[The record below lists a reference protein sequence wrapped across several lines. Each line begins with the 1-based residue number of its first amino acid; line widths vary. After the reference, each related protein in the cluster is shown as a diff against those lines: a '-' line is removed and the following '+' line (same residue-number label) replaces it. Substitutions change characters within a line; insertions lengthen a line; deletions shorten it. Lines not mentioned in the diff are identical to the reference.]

1 MRRFVT
7 PRLLS
12 VSLSLLLSSCSAP
25 ASPPAST
32 PAQPPTAA
40 AVVISPTCAS
50 AEHRQFDFWIG
61 DWDVAIRARKGPGS
75 DEWGEG
81 KGRQHI
87 ESILGGCAISENFT
101 ADGPQQAWAGKS
113 YSSWQPQLGK
123 WRQTWVDDG
132 GSYLVFTG
140 GLEAGAMTLYGEPRT
155 VKDVSFQMR
164 MVFKNVTAD
173 SLLWEWQRST
183 DEWKTS
189 TVMMAID
196 YKRRR

>member
-1 MRRFVT
+1 MRRFVM
-7 PRLLS
+7 P
-12 VSLSLLLSSCSAP
+12 LLLSSCSASSPPPAKP
-25 ASPPAST
+25 ASAVVEPAST
-32 PAQPPTAA
+32 AIKPA
-40 AVVISPTCAS
+40 CAS
-50 AEHRQFDFWIG
+50 PEHRQFDFWIG
-61 DWDVAIRARKGPGS
+61 DWDVSIRARKSPTS
-75 DEWGEG
+75 EVWGEA

-87 ESILGGCAISENFT
+87 EAILGGCAIAEHFT
-101 ADGPQQAWAGKS
+101 AEGPEEPWAGKS
-113 YSSWQPQLGK
+113 YSSWQAPLGK

-132 GSYLVFTG
+132 GSFLAFTG
-140 GLEAGAMTLYGEPRT
+140 GLENGVMTLYGEPRT

-189 TVMMAID
+189 TVMMSID

>member
-1 MRRFVT
+1 MHRIVI
-7 PRLLS
+7 PLVLAG
-12 VSLSLLLSSCSAP
+12 CSAP
-25 ASPPAST
+25 ASKPAAPPAT
-32 PAQPPTAA
+32 PPTPPAIKPA
-40 AVVISPTCAS
+40 CAS

-61 DWDVAIRARKGPGS
+61 DWDVTIRARKSPTS
-75 DEWGEG
+75 EEWGEA
-81 KGRQHI
+81 KGSQHI
-87 ESILGGCAISENFT
+87 EAILGGCTISENFS
-101 ADGPQQAWAGKS
+101 ADGPQEPWAGKS

-132 GSYLVFTG
+132 GSYLAFTG
-140 GLEAGAMTLYGEPRT
+140 GVEAGVMTLYGEPRT

-183 DEWKTS
+183 DDWKTN

-196 YKRRR
+196 YKRRP